1 MANPLAVYGM
11 TLPPISTMNRSP
23 DDGGPENEGSLLPD
37 DLRQLL
43 WEAVMVALG
52 GRWTSKGRLAV
63 KEPAI
68 LHCGV
73 PGMHNDPAP
82 AGWSMERRAALR
94 IEHSCGLHGRQTL
107 YREAA
112 VRGTEAQVRA
122 QVRQVRRHS
131 PSFPVRNGR
140 DERGIRLRCTYLG
153 RAASGIT
160 DAWHG
165 YLLQSLGTLF
175 CQILSL
181 DRSFWCVR

>member
-122 QVRQVRRHS
+122 QVCMRR
-131 PSFPVRNGR
+131 
-140 DERGIRLRCTYLG
+140 I
-153 RAASGIT
+153 
-160 DAWHG
+160 
-165 YLLQSLGTLF
+165 
-175 CQILSL
+175 
-181 DRSFWCVR
+181 